1 MKKSEAAIALRAVP
15 FGQSHLISV
24 ATPSTYGA
32 QRKAETGDYCAKP
45 NKPPGN
51 GHKITDWDKFR
62 EFAQK
67 HGEQTQ
73 VEMAARWDTSISAR
87 TISRALQKIGFTRK
101 KRLTATV
108 NATKPK
114 GKNSKNS

>member
-1 MKKSEAAIALRAVP
+1 VP